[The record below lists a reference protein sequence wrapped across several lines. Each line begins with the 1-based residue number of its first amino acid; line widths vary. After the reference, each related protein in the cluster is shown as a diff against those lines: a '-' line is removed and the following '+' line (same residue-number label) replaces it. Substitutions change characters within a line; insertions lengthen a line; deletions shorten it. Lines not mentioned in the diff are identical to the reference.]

1 MIRRPRRTVPA
12 VIVGAV
18 LLAACV
24 VLAVSCIQV
33 VTGRAPLVSF
43 TAVGQFAANTAVN
56 DPATVAGGVL
66 VALIGLLLL
75 ACAVL
80 PGTPQVI
87 ALAPSNDHTDAGV
100 NRRSLA
106 RDLTSYARRADGI
119 TDAHVTVGARTVKVN
134 ACTPLRDRS
143 GLSERVRELVAGRLE
158 DVNLAR
164 PARVRVTIT
173 PDRSA
178 R

>member
-1 MIRRPRRTVPA
+1 MIRRPRRTIPA
-12 VIVGAV
+12 VIVGTVLFGVCAV
-18 LLAACV
+18 I
-24 VLAVSCIQV
+24 AVSCIQV
-33 VTGRAPLVSF
+33 IAGQPPLVSF
-43 TAVGQFAANTAVN
+43 TAIGQFAATTSVSE
-56 DPATVAGGVL
+56 PVMLAGGAVL
-66 VALIGLLLL
+66 ALIGLVLL

-87 ALAPSNDHTDAGV
+87 ALASGNDYTDAGV

-106 RDLTSYARRADGI
+106 RDLSSHACRADGI
-119 TDAHVTVGARTVKVN
+119 TDAQVTVGARTVKVN
-134 ACTPLRDRS
+134 ARTPLRDDS
-143 GLSERVRELVAGRLE
+143 GLSERVAELVAGRLE

-164 PARVRVTIT
+164 SAGVRVTIT